1 MLSKAGLR
9 KLTIIGRKV
18 KVEFLLQDLPAA
30 GGKGSCRLCYL
41 LGGQEKEK
49 SWDIV
54 FVSGG
59 RQMHFLQKLEE
70 AEEIEGIVDCR
81 IFLPGG
87 KEIRGEADAVTEE
100 KQNVE
105 KVGVKVQ
112 IPDIEREKKPESKS
126 EERQLKKSEEWKETK
141 QKSRSEECQMKKP
154 ESKSEECQ
162 MKRSESKS
170 EERQLKKSEE
180 WKETKQK
187 PKSEECQM
195 KKPESKSEERQ
206 IKKTESDSEV
216 APGDEER
223 SQEMQNKS
231 RVETKESRKETEIP
245 ENQVLY
251 IQDLTQLLSMGEKQ
265 RELYYN
271 SFLLHGY
278 YQYRHV
284 VAGDGFIGV
293 PGNFSQREAIAAKMM
308 GFPLFI
314 EAENLQHCE
323 IGEETRTEMPQ
334 MGAYGYFLCKVK

>member
-9 KLTIIGRKV
+9 KLTVMGRKV

-30 GGKGSCRLCYL
+30 GGKGSCRLRYL

-59 RQMHFLQKLEE
+59 RQMQFLQKLEE
-70 AEEIEGIVDCR
+70 AEEMEGIVDCR

-105 KVGVKVQ
+105 EADVRMQ
-112 IPDIEREKKPESKS
+112 IPDIDKEGKMKQKS
-126 EERQLKKSEEWKETK
+126 ESEEHQIKKSEEWKETK
-141 QKSRSEECQMKKP
+141 QKS
-154 ESKSEECQ
+154 KSEECQ
-162 MKRSESKS
+162 I
-170 EERQLKKSEE
+170 
-180 WKETKQK
+180 
-187 PKSEECQM
+187 
-195 KKPESKSEERQ
+195 KKPES
-206 IKKTESDSEV
+206 ESKV

-231 RVETKESRKETEIP
+231 RVETKESRKKTEIP

-323 IGEETRTEMPQ
+323 IGEESRAEMPQ
-334 MGAYGYFLCKVK
+334 MGAYGYFLCKVR

>member
-1 MLSKAGLR
+1 MFTQNKNYVYVYKGVQKLSEAGLR
-9 KLTIIGRKV
+9 KLTVMGRKV
-18 KVEFLLQDLPAA
+18 KVEFLLQDLPAI

-59 RQMHFLQKLEE
+59 RQMQFLQKLEE

-105 KVGVKVQ
+105 EMDVRMQ
-112 IPDIEREKKPESKS
+112 IPDIDK
-126 EERQLKKSEEWKETK
+126 
-141 QKSRSEECQMKKP
+141 
-154 ESKSEECQ
+154 
-162 MKRSESKS
+162 
-170 EERQLKKSEE
+170 
-180 WKETKQK
+180 
-187 PKSEECQM
+187 ECQM

-216 APGDEER
+216 APGDAER
-223 SQEMQNKS
+223 SQETQNKS
-231 RVETKESRKETEIP
+231 RVEGKGSRKETEIP

-323 IGEETRTEMPQ
+323 IGEESRAEMPQ
-334 MGAYGYFLCKVK
+334 MGAYGYFLCKVR

>member
-9 KLTIIGRKV
+9 KLTIMGRKV

-59 RQMHFLQKLEE
+59 RQLQFLQKLEE

-87 KEIRGEADAVTEE
+87 KEIHGEADAVTEE

-105 KVGVKVQ
+105 EVGVKVQ

-126 EERQLKKSEEWKETK
+126 EERQAKKSEKWKEI
-141 QKSRSEECQMKKP
+141 
-154 ESKSEECQ
+154 
-162 MKRSESKS
+162 
-170 EERQLKKSEE
+170 
-180 WKETKQK
+180 KQK

-195 KKPESKSEERQ
+195 KKSESKSEERQ
-206 IKKTESDSEV
+206 IKKPESDSEV

-223 SQEMQNKS
+223 SQETQNKS
-231 RVETKESRKETEIP
+231 RVEGKGSRKETEIP

>member
-9 KLTIIGRKV
+9 KLTVMGRKV
-18 KVEFLLQDLPAA
+18 KVEFLLQDLPAI
-30 GGKGSCRLCYL
+30 GGKGSCRLRYL

-59 RQMHFLQKLEE
+59 RQMQFLQKLEE
-70 AEEIEGIVDCR
+70 AEEMEGIVDCR

-105 KVGVKVQ
+105 ETDVRMQ
-112 IPDIEREKKPESKS
+112 IPNIDKEGKMKQKPES
-126 EERQLKKSEEWKETK
+126 EERQIKKSEESKETK
-141 QKSRSEECQMKKP
+141 QK
-154 ESKSEECQ
+154 SKSEECQ
-162 MKRSESKS
+162 MKKSESKS
-170 EERQLKKSEE
+170 EE
-180 WKETKQK
+180 
-187 PKSEECQM
+187 CQI
-195 KKPESKSEERQ
+195 KKPES
-206 IKKTESDSEV
+206 ESKV
-216 APGDEER
+216 TPGDEER

-323 IGEETRTEMPQ
+323 IGEESRAEMPQ
-334 MGAYGYFLCKVK
+334 MGAYGYFLCKVR

>member
-9 KLTIIGRKV
+9 KLTIMGRKV
-18 KVEFLLQDLPAA
+18 KVEFLLQDLAAA

-59 RQMHFLQKLEE
+59 RQMQFLQKLEE
-70 AEEIEGIVDCR
+70 AEEMEGIVDCR

-105 KVGVKVQ
+105 ETDVRMQ
-112 IPDIEREKKPESKS
+112 ILDIDKEGKMKQKPES
-126 EERQLKKSEEWKETK
+126 EEHQIKKSEESKETK
-141 QKSRSEECQMKKP
+141 QK
-154 ESKSEECQ
+154 SKSEECQ
-162 MKRSESKS
+162 MKKSESKS
-170 EERQLKKSEE
+170 EE
-180 WKETKQK
+180 
-187 PKSEECQM
+187 CQI
-195 KKPESKSEERQ
+195 KKPES
-206 IKKTESDSEV
+206 ESKV

-231 RVETKESRKETEIP
+231 RVETKESSKETEIP

-323 IGEETRTEMPQ
+323 MGEESRTEMPQ
-334 MGAYGYFLCKVK
+334 MGAYGYFLCKVR

>member
-1 MLSKAGLR
+1 MFTQKKDYVYVYKGVQKLSEAGLR
-9 KLTIIGRKV
+9 KLTVMGRKV

-105 KVGVKVQ
+105 ETDVKMQ
-112 IPDIEREKKPESKS
+112 IPNIDREGKMNQKSES
-126 EERQLKKSEEWKETK
+126 EERQIKKSEEWKETK
-141 QKSRSEECQMKKP
+141 QN
-154 ESKSEECQ
+154 
-162 MKRSESKS
+162 
-170 EERQLKKSEE
+170 
-180 WKETKQK
+180 

-195 KKPESKSEERQ
+195 KKSESKSEERQ
-206 IKKTESDSEV
+206 IKKPESDSEV

>member
-9 KLTIIGRKV
+9 KLTIMGRKV
-18 KVEFLLQDLPAA
+18 KVEFLLQDLPAI
-30 GGKGSCRLCYL
+30 GGKGSCRLRYL

-59 RQMHFLQKLEE
+59 RQMQFLQKLEE
-70 AEEIEGIVDCR
+70 AEEMEGIVDCR

-105 KVGVKVQ
+105 ETDVRMQ
-112 IPDIEREKKPESKS
+112 IPDIDKEEKMKQKS
-126 EERQLKKSEEWKETK
+126 ESEEHQIKKSEEWKETK
-141 QKSRSEECQMKKP
+141 QKS
-154 ESKSEECQ
+154 
-162 MKRSESKS
+162 
-170 EERQLKKSEE
+170 
-180 WKETKQK
+180 
-187 PKSEECQM
+187 KSEECQM
-195 KKPESKSEERQ
+195 KKSESKSEECQ
-206 IKKTESDSEV
+206 IKKPESESKV

-323 IGEETRTEMPQ
+323 IGEESRAEMPQ
-334 MGAYGYFLCKVK
+334 MGAYGYFLCKVR

>member
-9 KLTIIGRKV
+9 KLTVMGRKV

-30 GGKGSCRLCYL
+30 GGKGSCRLRYL

-59 RQMHFLQKLEE
+59 RQMQFLQKLEE
-70 AEEIEGIVDCR
+70 AEEMEGIVDCR

-87 KEIRGEADAVTEE
+87 KEIRGEEDVVKEE

-105 KVGVKVQ
+105 ETDVRMQ
-112 IPDIEREKKPESKS
+112 IPDIDKEGKMKQKPES
-126 EERQLKKSEEWKETK
+126 EERQIKKSEESKETK
-141 QKSRSEECQMKKP
+141 QK
-154 ESKSEECQ
+154 SKSEECQ
-162 MKRSESKS
+162 MKKSESKS
-170 EERQLKKSEE
+170 EE
-180 WKETKQK
+180 
-187 PKSEECQM
+187 CQI
-195 KKPESKSEERQ
+195 KKPES
-206 IKKTESDSEV
+206 ESKV
-216 APGDEER
+216 TPGDEER

-323 IGEETRTEMPQ
+323 IGEESRTEMPQ
-334 MGAYGYFLCKVK
+334 MGAYGYFLCKVR

>member
-9 KLTIIGRKV
+9 KLTIMGRKV

-30 GGKGSCRLCYL
+30 GGKGSCRLRYL

-59 RQMHFLQKLEE
+59 RQMQFLQKLEE
-70 AEEIEGIVDCR
+70 AEEMEGIVDCR

-87 KEIRGEADAVTEE
+87 KEIRGEADVVTEE

-105 KVGVKVQ
+105 EADVRMQ
-112 IPDIEREKKPESKS
+112 IPDIDKEGKMKQKPES
-126 EERQLKKSEEWKETK
+126 EERQIKKSEEWKETK
-141 QKSRSEECQMKKP
+141 QKS
-154 ESKSEECQ
+154 
-162 MKRSESKS
+162 
-170 EERQLKKSEE
+170 
-180 WKETKQK
+180 
-187 PKSEECQM
+187 KSEECQM

-206 IKKTESDSEV
+206 IKKPESESEV

-231 RVETKESRKETEIP
+231 RVETKESRKESEIP

-323 IGEETRTEMPQ
+323 IGEESRAEMPQ
-334 MGAYGYFLCKVK
+334 FGAYGYFLCKVR

>member
-9 KLTIIGRKV
+9 KLTVMGRKV
-18 KVEFLLQDLPAA
+18 KVEFLLQDLPAI
-30 GGKGSCRLCYL
+30 GGKGSCRLRYL

-59 RQMHFLQKLEE
+59 RQMQFLQKLEE
-70 AEEIEGIVDCR
+70 AEEMEGIVDCR

-105 KVGVKVQ
+105 EADVRMQ
-112 IPDIEREKKPESKS
+112 IPDIDKEGKMKQKPES
-126 EERQLKKSEEWKETK
+126 EERQIKKSEEWKETK
-141 QKSRSEECQMKKP
+141 QKS
-154 ESKSEECQ
+154 KSEECQ
-162 MKRSESKS
+162 I
-170 EERQLKKSEE
+170 
-180 WKETKQK
+180 
-187 PKSEECQM
+187 
-195 KKPESKSEERQ
+195 KKPES
-206 IKKTESDSEV
+206 ESKV
-216 APGDEER
+216 VPGDEER

-251 IQDLTQLLSMGEKQ
+251 IQDLMQLLSMGEKQ

-323 IGEETRTEMPQ
+323 IGEESRAEMPQ
-334 MGAYGYFLCKVK
+334 MGAYGYFLCKVR

>member
-1 MLSKAGLR
+1 MFTQKKDYVYVYKGVQKLSEAGLR
-9 KLTIIGRKV
+9 KLTVMGRKV

-59 RQMHFLQKLEE
+59 RQMQFLQKLEE

-87 KEIRGEADAVTEE
+87 KEIHGEADAVTEE

-105 KVGVKVQ
+105 ETDVRMQ
-112 IPDIEREKKPESKS
+112 IPDIDK
-126 EERQLKKSEEWKETK
+126 
-141 QKSRSEECQMKKP
+141 ECQMKI
-154 ESKSEECQ
+154 S
-162 MKRSESKS
+162 
-170 EERQLKKSEE
+170 
-180 WKETKQK
+180 
-187 PKSEECQM
+187 
-195 KKPESKSEERQ
+195 ESKSEERQ
-206 IKKTESDSEV
+206 IKKSESDSEV

-223 SQEMQNKS
+223 SQEAQNKS

>member
-9 KLTIIGRKV
+9 KLTVMGRKV
-18 KVEFLLQDLPAA
+18 KVEFLLQDLPAI
-30 GGKGSCRLCYL
+30 GGKGSCRLRYL

-59 RQMHFLQKLEE
+59 RQMQFLQKLEE
-70 AEEIEGIVDCR
+70 AEEMEGIVDCR

-105 KVGVKVQ
+105 EADVRMQ
-112 IPDIEREKKPESKS
+112 IPDIDKEGKMKQKS
-126 EERQLKKSEEWKETK
+126 ESEEHQIKKSEEWKETK
-141 QKSRSEECQMKKP
+141 QKS
-154 ESKSEECQ
+154 
-162 MKRSESKS
+162 
-170 EERQLKKSEE
+170 
-180 WKETKQK
+180 
-187 PKSEECQM
+187 KSEECQM
-195 KKPESKSEERQ
+195 KKSESKSEECQ
-206 IKKTESDSEV
+206 IKKPESESEV

-323 IGEETRTEMPQ
+323 IGEESRAEMPQ
-334 MGAYGYFLCKVK
+334 MGAYGYFLCKVR

>member
-9 KLTIIGRKV
+9 KLTVMGRKV

-30 GGKGSCRLCYL
+30 GGKGSCRLRYL

-59 RQMHFLQKLEE
+59 RQMQFFQKLQE
-70 AEEIEGIVDCR
+70 AEEMEGIVDCR

-105 KVGVKVQ
+105 ETDVRMQ
-112 IPDIEREKKPESKS
+112 IPDIDKEGKMKQKSES
-126 EERQLKKSEEWKETK
+126 EERRIKKSEEWKETK
-141 QKSRSEECQMKKP
+141 QKS
-154 ESKSEECQ
+154 
-162 MKRSESKS
+162 
-170 EERQLKKSEE
+170 
-180 WKETKQK
+180 
-187 PKSEECQM
+187 KSEECQM

-206 IKKTESDSEV
+206 IKKPESESEV

-251 IQDLTQLLSMGEKQ
+251 IQDLPQLLSMGEKQ

-323 IGEETRTEMPQ
+323 IGEESRAEMPQ
-334 MGAYGYFLCKVK
+334 MGAYGYFLCKVR

>member
-9 KLTIIGRKV
+9 KLTVMGRKV
-18 KVEFLLQDLPAA
+18 KVEFLLEGLPAV
-30 GGKGSCRLCYL
+30 GGKGSYRRRYL
-41 LGGQEKEK
+41 VGGQEKEK

-59 RQMHFLQKLEE
+59 RQMQFLQKLEE
-70 AEEIEGIVDCR
+70 AEEMEGIVDCR

-87 KEIRGEADAVTEE
+87 KEIRGEADVVTEE

-105 KVGVKVQ
+105 EADVRMQ
-112 IPDIEREKKPESKS
+112 IPDIDKEGKMKQKPES
-126 EERQLKKSEEWKETK
+126 EEHQIKKSEEWKETK
-141 QKSRSEECQMKKP
+141 QKS
-154 ESKSEECQ
+154 
-162 MKRSESKS
+162 
-170 EERQLKKSEE
+170 
-180 WKETKQK
+180 
-187 PKSEECQM
+187 KSEECQM
-195 KKPESKSEERQ
+195 KKSESKSEECQ
-206 IKKTESDSEV
+206 IKKPESESEV

-231 RVETKESRKETEIP
+231 RVETKESRKESEIP

-323 IGEETRTEMPQ
+323 IGEESRAEMPQ
-334 MGAYGYFLCKVK
+334 MGAYGYFLCKVR

>member
-9 KLTIIGRKV
+9 KLTIMGRKV
-18 KVEFLLQDLPAA
+18 KVEFLLQDLAAA

-59 RQMHFLQKLEE
+59 RQMQFLQKLEE
-70 AEEIEGIVDCR
+70 AEEMEGIVDCR

-105 KVGVKVQ
+105 AADARMQ
-112 IPDIEREKKPESKS
+112 IPDIDKEEKMKQKS
-126 EERQLKKSEEWKETK
+126 ESEEHQIKKSEEWKETK
-141 QKSRSEECQMKKP
+141 QKS
-154 ESKSEECQ
+154 KSEECQ
-162 MKRSESKS
+162 I
-170 EERQLKKSEE
+170 
-180 WKETKQK
+180 
-187 PKSEECQM
+187 
-195 KKPESKSEERQ
+195 KKPESE
-206 IKKTESDSEV
+206 SEV

-231 RVETKESRKETEIP
+231 RAETKESRKETEIP

-323 IGEETRTEMPQ
+323 IGEESRAEMPQ
-334 MGAYGYFLCKVK
+334 MGAYGYFLCKVR

>member
-1 MLSKAGLR
+1 MFTQNKNYVYVYKGVQKLSEAGLR
-9 KLTIIGRKV
+9 KLTVMGRKV
-18 KVEFLLQDLPAA
+18 KVEFLLQDLPAI

-59 RQMHFLQKLEE
+59 RQMQFLQKLEE

-105 KVGVKVQ
+105 ETDVRMQ
-112 IPDIEREKKPESKS
+112 IPDIDK
-126 EERQLKKSEEWKETK
+126 
-141 QKSRSEECQMKKP
+141 ECQMKK
-154 ESKSEECQ
+154 S
-162 MKRSESKS
+162 
-170 EERQLKKSEE
+170 
-180 WKETKQK
+180 
-187 PKSEECQM
+187 
-195 KKPESKSEERQ
+195 ESKSEERQ
-206 IKKTESDSEV
+206 IKKPESDSEV

-223 SQEMQNKS
+223 SQETQNKS
-231 RVETKESRKETEIP
+231 RVEGKGSRKETEIP

>member
-9 KLTIIGRKV
+9 KLTVMGRKV

-59 RQMHFLQKLEE
+59 RQMQFLQKLEE
-70 AEEIEGIVDCR
+70 AEEMEGIVDCR

-105 KVGVKVQ
+105 EADVRMQ
-112 IPDIEREKKPESKS
+112 IPDIDKEGKMKQKPES
-126 EERQLKKSEEWKETK
+126 EEHQI
-141 QKSRSEECQMKKP
+141 
-154 ESKSEECQ
+154 
-162 MKRSESKS
+162 
-170 EERQLKKSEE
+170 KKSEE

-195 KKPESKSEERQ
+195 KKPESKSEECQ
-206 IKKTESDSEV
+206 IKKPESESEV

-231 RVETKESRKETEIP
+231 RAETKESRKETEIP

-323 IGEETRTEMPQ
+323 IGEESRAEMPQ
-334 MGAYGYFLCKVK
+334 MGAYGYFLCKVR

>member
-1 MLSKAGLR
+1 MFTQKKDYVYVYKGVQKLSEAGLR
-9 KLTIIGRKV
+9 KLTVMGRKV
-18 KVEFLLQDLPAA
+18 KVEFLLQDLPTA

-41 LGGQEKEK
+41 LGGQKKEK

-59 RQMHFLQKLEE
+59 QQMQFLQKLEE

-141 QKSRSEECQMKKP
+141 QKSRSEECQMKK
-154 ESKSEECQ
+154 
-162 MKRSESKS
+162 SES
-170 EERQLKKSEE
+170 
-180 WKETKQK
+180 
-187 PKSEECQM
+187 KSEECQM
-195 KKPESKSEERQ
+195 KKPESKLEERQ
-206 IKKTESDSEV
+206 IKKPESDSEV

-323 IGEETRTEMPQ
+323 IGEESRAEMPQ
-334 MGAYGYFLCKVK
+334 MGAYGYFLCKVR

>member
-1 MLSKAGLR
+1 MFTQKKDYIYVYKGVQKLSEAGLR
-9 KLTIIGRKV
+9 KLTVMGRKV
-18 KVEFLLQDLPAA
+18 KVEFLLQDLPAI

-87 KEIRGEADAVTEE
+87 KEIHGEADAVTEK

-105 KVGVKVQ
+105 ETDVRMQ
-112 IPDIEREKKPESKS
+112 IPDIDK
-126 EERQLKKSEEWKETK
+126 
-141 QKSRSEECQMKKP
+141 ECQMKK
-154 ESKSEECQ
+154 
-162 MKRSESKS
+162 SESN
-170 EERQLKKSEE
+170 
-180 WKETKQK
+180 
-187 PKSEECQM
+187 
-195 KKPESKSEERQ
+195 SEERQ
-206 IKKTESDSEV
+206 IKKTESDSEA
-216 APGDEER
+216 APGDEEQ

>member
-9 KLTIIGRKV
+9 KLTVMGRKV

-30 GGKGSCRLCYL
+30 GGKGSCRLRYL
-41 LGGQEKEK
+41 LDGQEKEK

-54 FVSGG
+54 FVSGR
-59 RQMHFLQKLEE
+59 RQVQFLQKLEE
-70 AEEIEGIVDCR
+70 AEEMEGIVDCR

-87 KEIRGEADAVTEE
+87 KEIRGEADVVTEE

-105 KVGVKVQ
+105 EADVRMQ
-112 IPDIEREKKPESKS
+112 IPDIDKEGKMKQKPES
-126 EERQLKKSEEWKETK
+126 EEHQIKKSEEWKETK
-141 QKSRSEECQMKKP
+141 QKS
-154 ESKSEECQ
+154 
-162 MKRSESKS
+162 
-170 EERQLKKSEE
+170 
-180 WKETKQK
+180 
-187 PKSEECQM
+187 KSEECQM
-195 KKPESKSEERQ
+195 KKSESKSEECQ
-206 IKKTESDSEV
+206 IKKPESESKM
-216 APGDEER
+216 APGDEKR

-323 IGEETRTEMPQ
+323 IGEESRAEMPQ
-334 MGAYGYFLCKVK
+334 MGAYGYFLCKVR

>member
-9 KLTIIGRKV
+9 KLTVMGRKV
-18 KVEFLLQDLPAA
+18 KVEFLLQDLPAI
-30 GGKGSCRLCYL
+30 GGKGSCRLRYL

-59 RQMHFLQKLEE
+59 RQMQFFQKLQE
-70 AEEIEGIVDCR
+70 AEEMEGIVDCR

-105 KVGVKVQ
+105 ETDVRMQ
-112 IPDIEREKKPESKS
+112 IPDIDKEGKMKQKPES
-126 EERQLKKSEEWKETK
+126 EERRIKKSEEWKETK
-141 QKSRSEECQMKKP
+141 QKS
-154 ESKSEECQ
+154 
-162 MKRSESKS
+162 
-170 EERQLKKSEE
+170 
-180 WKETKQK
+180 
-187 PKSEECQM
+187 KSEECQM

-206 IKKTESDSEV
+206 IKKPESESEV

-323 IGEETRTEMPQ
+323 IGEESRAEMPQ
-334 MGAYGYFLCKVK
+334 MGAYGYFLCKVR

>member
-1 MLSKAGLR
+1 MFTQKKDYVYVYKEEQMLSKAGLR
-9 KLTIIGRKV
+9 KLTIMGRKV

-30 GGKGSCRLCYL
+30 GGKGSCRLRYL

-49 SWDIV
+49 SRDIV

-59 RQMHFLQKLEE
+59 RQMQFLQKLEE
-70 AEEIEGIVDCR
+70 AEEMEGIVDCR

-87 KEIRGEADAVTEE
+87 KEIRGEADVVTEE

-105 KVGVKVQ
+105 EADVRMQ
-112 IPDIEREKKPESKS
+112 IPDIDKEGKMKQKPES
-126 EERQLKKSEEWKETK
+126 
-141 QKSRSEECQMKKP
+141 
-154 ESKSEECQ
+154 
-162 MKRSESKS
+162 
-170 EERQLKKSEE
+170 
-180 WKETKQK
+180 
-187 PKSEECQM
+187 
-195 KKPESKSEERQ
+195 
-206 IKKTESDSEV
+206 EV
-216 APGDEER
+216 R

-323 IGEETRTEMPQ
+323 IGEESRAEMPQ
-334 MGAYGYFLCKVK
+334 MGAYGYFLCKVR

>member
-9 KLTIIGRKV
+9 KLTVMGRKV

-30 GGKGSCRLCYL
+30 GGKGSCRLRYL

-59 RQMHFLQKLEE
+59 RQMQFLQKLEE
-70 AEEIEGIVDCR
+70 AEEMEGIVDCR

-105 KVGVKVQ
+105 EADVRMQ
-112 IPDIEREKKPESKS
+112 IPDIDKEGKMKQKPES
-126 EERQLKKSEEWKETK
+126 EEHQIKKSEEWKETK
-141 QKSRSEECQMKKP
+141 QKS
-154 ESKSEECQ
+154 KSEECQ
-162 MKRSESKS
+162 I
-170 EERQLKKSEE
+170 
-180 WKETKQK
+180 
-187 PKSEECQM
+187 
-195 KKPESKSEERQ
+195 KKPES
-206 IKKTESDSEV
+206 ESKV

-231 RVETKESRKETEIP
+231 RAETKESRKETEIP

-323 IGEETRTEMPQ
+323 IGEESRAEMPQ
-334 MGAYGYFLCKVK
+334 MGAYGYFLCKVR

>member
-9 KLTIIGRKV
+9 KLTIMGRKV
-18 KVEFLLQDLPAA
+18 KVEFLLQDLPAI
-30 GGKGSCRLCYL
+30 GGKGSCRLRYL

-59 RQMHFLQKLEE
+59 RQIHFLQKLEE
-70 AEEIEGIVDCR
+70 AEEMEGIVDCR

-105 KVGVKVQ
+105 EMDVRMQ
-112 IPDIEREKKPESKS
+112 IPDIDKEGKMKQKS
-126 EERQLKKSEEWKETK
+126 ESEEHQIKKSEEWKD
-141 QKSRSEECQMKKP
+141 
-154 ESKSEECQ
+154 
-162 MKRSESKS
+162 
-170 EERQLKKSEE
+170 
-180 WKETKQK
+180 TKQK

-195 KKPESKSEERQ
+195 KKSESKSEECQ
-206 IKKTESDSEV
+206 IKKPESESKV

-323 IGEETRTEMPQ
+323 IGEESRAEMPQ
-334 MGAYGYFLCKVK
+334 MGAYGYFLCKVR

>member
-9 KLTIIGRKV
+9 KLTIMGRKV
-18 KVEFLLQDLPAA
+18 KVEFLLQDLAAA

-59 RQMHFLQKLEE
+59 RQMQFLQKLEE
-70 AEEIEGIVDCR
+70 AEEMEGIVDCR

-100 KQNVE
+100 KKNVE
-105 KVGVKVQ
+105 ETDVRMQ
-112 IPDIEREKKPESKS
+112 IPDIDKEGKMKQKPES
-126 EERQLKKSEEWKETK
+126 EEHQIKKSEESKETK
-141 QKSRSEECQMKKP
+141 QK
-154 ESKSEECQ
+154 SKSEECQ
-162 MKRSESKS
+162 MKKSESKS
-170 EERQLKKSEE
+170 EE
-180 WKETKQK
+180 
-187 PKSEECQM
+187 CQI
-195 KKPESKSEERQ
+195 KKPES
-206 IKKTESDSEV
+206 ESKV

-323 IGEETRTEMPQ
+323 IGEESRTEMPQ
-334 MGAYGYFLCKVK
+334 MGAYGYFLCKVR

>member
-1 MLSKAGLR
+1 MFTQKKDYVYVYKGEQILSKAGLR
-9 KLTIIGRKV
+9 KLTIMGRKV

-30 GGKGSCRLCYL
+30 GGKGSCRLRYL

-59 RQMHFLQKLEE
+59 RQMQFLQKLEE
-70 AEEIEGIVDCR
+70 AEEMEGIMDCR

-87 KEIRGEADAVTEE
+87 KEIRGEADVVTEE

-105 KVGVKVQ
+105 EADVRMQ
-112 IPDIEREKKPESKS
+112 IPDIDKEGKMKQKPES
-126 EERQLKKSEEWKETK
+126 EERQIKKSEEWKEIK
-141 QKSRSEECQMKKP
+141 QKS
-154 ESKSEECQ
+154 
-162 MKRSESKS
+162 
-170 EERQLKKSEE
+170 
-180 WKETKQK
+180 
-187 PKSEECQM
+187 KSEECQM

-206 IKKTESDSEV
+206 IKKPESESEV

-231 RVETKESRKETEIP
+231 RVETKESRKESEIP

-323 IGEETRTEMPQ
+323 IGEESRAEMPQ
-334 MGAYGYFLCKVK
+334 MGAYGYFLCKVR

>member
-1 MLSKAGLR
+1 MLSEAVLPKP
-9 KLTIIGRKV
+9 TIMGRKV

-30 GGKGSCRLCYL
+30 GGKGSCRLRYL

-70 AEEIEGIVDCR
+70 AEEMEGIVDCR

-87 KEIRGEADAVTEE
+87 KEIRGEADVVTEE

-105 KVGVKVQ
+105 EADVRMQ
-112 IPDIEREKKPESKS
+112 IPDIDKEGKMKQKPES
-126 EERQLKKSEEWKETK
+126 EERQIKKSEEWKETK
-141 QKSRSEECQMKKP
+141 QKS
-154 ESKSEECQ
+154 
-162 MKRSESKS
+162 
-170 EERQLKKSEE
+170 
-180 WKETKQK
+180 
-187 PKSEECQM
+187 KSEECQM

-206 IKKTESDSEV
+206 IKKPESESEV

-231 RVETKESRKETEIP
+231 RVETKESRKESEIP

-323 IGEETRTEMPQ
+323 IGEESRAEMPQ
-334 MGAYGYFLCKVK
+334 MGAYGYFLCKVR

>member
-1 MLSKAGLR
+1 MYTQKKDYVYVYKGEQMLSKVGLR
-9 KLTIIGRKV
+9 KLTIMGRKV

-30 GGKGSCRLCYL
+30 GGKGSCRLRYL

-59 RQMHFLQKLEE
+59 RQMQFLQKLEE
-70 AEEIEGIVDCR
+70 AGEIEGIVGCR
-81 IFLPGG
+81 ILLPGG

-105 KVGVKVQ
+105 EVGVKVQ

-126 EERQLKKSEEWKETK
+126 EERQAKKSETKSEKWKEIK
-141 QKSRSEECQMKKP
+141 QK
-154 ESKSEECQ
+154 SKSEECQ
-162 MKRSESKS
+162 MKKS
-170 EERQLKKSEE
+170 
-180 WKETKQK
+180 
-187 PKSEECQM
+187 
-195 KKPESKSEERQ
+195 ESKSEERQ
-206 IKKTESDSEV
+206 IKKPESDSEV

-323 IGEETRTEMPQ
+323 IGEESRAEMPQ
-334 MGAYGYFLCKVK
+334 MGAYGYFLCKVR

>member
-1 MLSKAGLR
+1 MSEAGLR
-9 KLTIIGRKV
+9 KLTVMGRKV
-18 KVEFLLQDLPAA
+18 KVEFLLQDLPTA

-59 RQMHFLQKLEE
+59 RQMQFLQKLEE

-87 KEIRGEADAVTEE
+87 KEIHGEADAVTEE

-105 KVGVKVQ
+105 ETDVRMQ
-112 IPDIEREKKPESKS
+112 IPDID
-126 EERQLKKSEEWKETK
+126 KEGKMK
-141 QKSRSEECQMKKP
+141 QKSESEEHQI
-154 ESKSEECQ
+154 
-162 MKRSESKS
+162 
-170 EERQLKKSEE
+170 KKSEE

-195 KKPESKSEERQ
+195 KKSESEERQ

-223 SQEMQNKS
+223 SQEAQNKS

>member
-9 KLTIIGRKV
+9 KLTVMGRKV
-18 KVEFLLQDLPAA
+18 KVEFLLQDLPAI
-30 GGKGSCRLCYL
+30 GGKGSCRLRYL

-59 RQMHFLQKLEE
+59 RQMQFLQKLEE
-70 AEEIEGIVDCR
+70 AEEMEGIVDCR

-105 KVGVKVQ
+105 ETDVRMQ
-112 IPDIEREKKPESKS
+112 IPDIDKEGKMKQKPES
-126 EERQLKKSEEWKETK
+126 EERQIKKSEEWKETK
-141 QKSRSEECQMKKP
+141 QKS
-154 ESKSEECQ
+154 
-162 MKRSESKS
+162 
-170 EERQLKKSEE
+170 
-180 WKETKQK
+180 
-187 PKSEECQM
+187 KSEECQM
-195 KKPESKSEERQ
+195 KKSESKSR
-206 IKKTESDSEV
+206 V

-323 IGEETRTEMPQ
+323 IGEESRAEMPQ
-334 MGAYGYFLCKVK
+334 MGAYGYFLCKVR

>member
-9 KLTIIGRKV
+9 KLTVMGRKV

-59 RQMHFLQKLEE
+59 RQMQFLQKLEE
-70 AEEIEGIVDCR
+70 AEEMEGIVDCR

-105 KVGVKVQ
+105 ETDVRMQ
-112 IPDIEREKKPESKS
+112 IPDIDKEGKMKQKPES
-126 EERQLKKSEEWKETK
+126 EERRIKKSEEWKETK
-141 QKSRSEECQMKKP
+141 QKS
-154 ESKSEECQ
+154 
-162 MKRSESKS
+162 
-170 EERQLKKSEE
+170 
-180 WKETKQK
+180 
-187 PKSEECQM
+187 KSEECQM
-195 KKPESKSEERQ
+195 KKSESKSEERQ
-206 IKKTESDSEV
+206 IKKPESESKV
-216 APGDEER
+216 APRDEER

-323 IGEETRTEMPQ
+323 IGEESRAEMPQ
-334 MGAYGYFLCKVK
+334 MGAYGYFLCKVR

>member
-9 KLTIIGRKV
+9 KLTVMGRKV

-30 GGKGSCRLCYL
+30 GGKGSCRLRYL

-59 RQMHFLQKLEE
+59 RQMQFLQKLEE
-70 AEEIEGIVDCR
+70 AEEMEGIVDCR

-87 KEIRGEADAVTEE
+87 KEIRGEADVVTEE

-105 KVGVKVQ
+105 EADVRMQ
-112 IPDIEREKKPESKS
+112 IPDIDKEGKMKQKSESEERRIKKS
-126 EERQLKKSEEWKETK
+126 EESKETKQKSKSEEWKETK
-141 QKSRSEECQMKKP
+141 QKS
-154 ESKSEECQ
+154 
-162 MKRSESKS
+162 
-170 EERQLKKSEE
+170 
-180 WKETKQK
+180 
-187 PKSEECQM
+187 KSEECQM
-195 KKPESKSEERQ
+195 KKSESKSEECQ
-206 IKKTESDSEV
+206 IKKPESESKV

-323 IGEETRTEMPQ
+323 IGEESRAEMPQ
-334 MGAYGYFLCKVK
+334 MGAYGYFLCKVR

>member
-9 KLTIIGRKV
+9 KLTVMGRKV
-18 KVEFLLQDLPAA
+18 KVEFLLQDLPAI
-30 GGKGSCRLCYL
+30 GGKGSCRLRYL

-59 RQMHFLQKLEE
+59 RQMQFLQKLEE
-70 AEEIEGIVDCR
+70 AEEMEGIVDCR

-105 KVGVKVQ
+105 ETDVRMQ
-112 IPDIEREKKPESKS
+112 IPDIDKEGKMKQKPES
-126 EERQLKKSEEWKETK
+126 EERQIKKSEESKETK
-141 QKSRSEECQMKKP
+141 QK
-154 ESKSEECQ
+154 SKSEECQ
-162 MKRSESKS
+162 MKKSESKS
-170 EERQLKKSEE
+170 EE
-180 WKETKQK
+180 
-187 PKSEECQM
+187 CQI
-195 KKPESKSEERQ
+195 KKPES
-206 IKKTESDSEV
+206 ESKV
-216 APGDEER
+216 TPGDEER

-323 IGEETRTEMPQ
+323 IGEESRAEMPQ
-334 MGAYGYFLCKVK
+334 MGAYGYFLCKVR

>member
-9 KLTIIGRKV
+9 KLTIMGRKV
-18 KVEFLLQDLPAA
+18 KVEFLLQDLPAI
-30 GGKGSCRLCYL
+30 GGKGSCRLRYL

-59 RQMHFLQKLEE
+59 RQMQFLQKLEE
-70 AEEIEGIVDCR
+70 AEEMEGIVDCR

-105 KVGVKVQ
+105 ETDVRVQ
-112 IPDIEREKKPESKS
+112 IPDIDKEERMKQKS
-126 EERQLKKSEEWKETK
+126 ESEEHQIKKSEEWKETK
-141 QKSRSEECQMKKP
+141 RKSKPEECQIKKP
-154 ESKSEECQ
+154 ES
-162 MKRSESKS
+162 ESK
-170 EERQLKKSEE
+170 
-180 WKETKQK
+180 
-187 PKSEECQM
+187 
-195 KKPESKSEERQ
+195 
-206 IKKTESDSEV
+206 V

-323 IGEETRTEMPQ
+323 IGEESRAEMPQ
-334 MGAYGYFLCKVK
+334 MGAYGYFLCKVR

>member
-9 KLTIIGRKV
+9 KLTIMGRKV
-18 KVEFLLQDLPAA
+18 KVEFLLQDLPAI
-30 GGKGSCRLCYL
+30 GGKGSCRLRYL

-59 RQMHFLQKLEE
+59 RQIHFLQKLEE
-70 AEEIEGIVDCR
+70 AEEMEGIVDCR

-105 KVGVKVQ
+105 ETDVRMQ
-112 IPDIEREKKPESKS
+112 IPDIDKEEKMKQKS
-126 EERQLKKSEEWKETK
+126 ESEEHQIKKSEEWKETK
-141 QKSRSEECQMKKP
+141 QKS
-154 ESKSEECQ
+154 
-162 MKRSESKS
+162 
-170 EERQLKKSEE
+170 
-180 WKETKQK
+180 
-187 PKSEECQM
+187 KSEECQM
-195 KKPESKSEERQ
+195 KKSESKSEECQ
-206 IKKTESDSEV
+206 IKKPESESKV

-323 IGEETRTEMPQ
+323 IGEESRAEMPQ
-334 MGAYGYFLCKVK
+334 MGAYGYFLCKVR

>member
-9 KLTIIGRKV
+9 KLTIMGRKV
-18 KVEFLLQDLPAA
+18 KVEFLLQDLAAA

-49 SWDIV
+49 NWDIV

-59 RQMHFLQKLEE
+59 RQMQFLQKLEE
-70 AEEIEGIVDCR
+70 AEEMEGIVDCR

-105 KVGVKVQ
+105 EMDVRMQ
-112 IPDIEREKKPESKS
+112 IPDID
-126 EERQLKKSEEWKETK
+126 KEGKMK
-141 QKSRSEECQMKKP
+141 QKSESEEHQI
-154 ESKSEECQ
+154 
-162 MKRSESKS
+162 
-170 EERQLKKSEE
+170 KKSEE

-195 KKPESKSEERQ
+195 KKSESKSEECQ
-206 IKKTESDSEV
+206 IKKPESESKV

-323 IGEETRTEMPQ
+323 IGEESRAEMPQ
-334 MGAYGYFLCKVK
+334 MGAYGYFLCKVR

>member
-9 KLTIIGRKV
+9 KLTVMGRKV

-30 GGKGSCRLCYL
+30 GGKGSCRLRYL

-59 RQMHFLQKLEE
+59 RQMQFLQKLEE
-70 AEEIEGIVDCR
+70 AEEMEGIVDCR

-105 KVGVKVQ
+105 EADVRMQ
-112 IPDIEREKKPESKS
+112 IPDID
-126 EERQLKKSEEWKETK
+126 KEGK
-141 QKSRSEECQMKKP
+141 M
-154 ESKSEECQ
+154 
-162 MKRSESKS
+162 
-170 EERQLKKSEE
+170 
-180 WKETKQK
+180 KQK
-187 PKSEECQM
+187 PE
-195 KKPESKSEERQ
+195 SEERQ
-206 IKKTESDSEV
+206 IKKSEESKETKQKSESEECQIKKPESESKV

-323 IGEETRTEMPQ
+323 IGEESRAEMPQ
-334 MGAYGYFLCKVK
+334 MGAYGYFLCKVR

>member
-9 KLTIIGRKV
+9 KLTIMGRKV

-30 GGKGSCRLCYL
+30 GGKGSCRLRYL

-59 RQMHFLQKLEE
+59 RQMQFLQKLEE
-70 AEEIEGIVDCR
+70 AEEMEGIVDCR

-87 KEIRGEADAVTEE
+87 KEIRGEADVVTEE

-105 KVGVKVQ
+105 EADVRMQ
-112 IPDIEREKKPESKS
+112 IPDIDKEGKMKQKPES
-126 EERQLKKSEEWKETK
+126 EERQIKKSEEWKETK
-141 QKSRSEECQMKKP
+141 QKS
-154 ESKSEECQ
+154 
-162 MKRSESKS
+162 
-170 EERQLKKSEE
+170 
-180 WKETKQK
+180 
-187 PKSEECQM
+187 KSEECQM

-206 IKKTESDSEV
+206 IKKPESESEV

-231 RVETKESRKETEIP
+231 RVETKESRKESEIP

-314 EAENLQHCE
+314 EAENLQHSE
-323 IGEETRTEMPQ
+323 IGEESRAEMPQ
-334 MGAYGYFLCKVK
+334 MGAYGYFLCKVR